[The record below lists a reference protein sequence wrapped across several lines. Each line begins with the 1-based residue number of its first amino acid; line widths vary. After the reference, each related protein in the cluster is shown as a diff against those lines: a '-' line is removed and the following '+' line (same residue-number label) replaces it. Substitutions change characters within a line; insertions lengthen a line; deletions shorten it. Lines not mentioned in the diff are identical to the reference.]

1 MIAVSKDEL
10 INFINEAN
18 QEELDFLNEIAKSLD
33 RSKIRYFDKL
43 IGIKRENGIKLV
55 PGINNK
61 NIYGV
66 VHGGAICSLID
77 IALGAEIF
85 KTIGYEKKFYTLE
98 LKVNFLKATNE
109 SDLNTQSKI
118 LHLGST
124 TIVAQCYVKDNQDDI
139 VAVGIGT
146 FYIVQ

>member
-1 MIAVSKDEL
+1 VSKKEL
-10 INFINEAN
+10 IEFINSAK
-18 QEELDFLNEIAKSLD
+18 QEELDFLSELIKSLD
-33 RSKIRYFDKL
+33 GSKMRYFDKL
-43 IGIKRENGIKLV
+43 IGIRRENNITLK

-85 KTIGYEKKFYTLE
+85 KTIGEDKKIYTLE
-98 LKVNFLKATNE
+98 LNVNFTKATNSSE
-109 SDLNTQSKI
+109 LLTQTKI

-124 TIVAQCYVKDNQDDI
+124 TIVAQCYVKDDQDDI
-139 VAVGIGT
+139 VAVGIGA

>member
-1 MIAVSKDEL
+1 MSKKEL
-10 INFINEAN
+10 IEFINNAK
-18 QEELDFLNEIAKSLD
+18 QEELDLLSELIKSLNG
-33 RSKIRYFDKL
+33 SYVRYFDKL
-43 IGIKRENGIKLV
+43 IGIKRENSVTLK

-85 KTIGYEKKFYTLE
+85 KTIGEDKKIYTLE
-98 LKVNFLKATNE
+98 LNVNFTKATNNSE
-109 SDLNTQSKI
+109 LIAQTKI

-124 TIVAQCYVKDNQDDI
+124 TIVAQCYVKDDQDDI

-146 FYIVQ
+146 FYIVQWI

>member
-1 MIAVSKDEL
+1 MNKKDL
-10 INFINEAN
+10 IDWINKTP
-18 QEELDFLNEIAKSLD
+18 QEELEFLYSIVKSLD
-33 RSKIRYFDKL
+33 GSSLRYFDKL
-43 IGIKRENGIKLV
+43 IGIQRNPRPTLK
-55 PGINNK
+55 PGLNNK

-85 KTIGYEKKFYTLE
+85 KTIGHDKKIYTLE
-98 LKVNFLKATNE
+98 LKVNFTKAT
-109 SDLNTQSKI
+109 SDSELITQSSI

-124 TIVAQCYVKDNQDDI
+124 TIVAQCFVKDNQDST
-139 VAVGIGT
+139 VAIGIGT

>member
-1 MIAVSKDEL
+1 LLVSKKEL
-10 INFINEAN
+10 IEFINSAK
-18 QEELDFLNEIAKSLD
+18 QEELDFLCELIKSLD
-33 RSKIRYFDKL
+33 GSKMRYFDKL
-43 IGIKRENGIKLV
+43 IGIRRENNITLK

-85 KTIGYEKKFYTLE
+85 KTIGEDKKIYTLE
-98 LKVNFLKATNE
+98 LNVNFTKATNSSE
-109 SDLNTQSKI
+109 LLTQTKI

-124 TIVAQCYVKDNQDDI
+124 TIVAQCYVKDDQDDI

>member
-1 MIAVSKDEL
+1 MSKKDL
-10 INFINEAN
+10 IEFINNASS
-18 QEELDFLNEIAKSLD
+18 QEIDFLSEIVKNLD
-33 RSKIRYFDKL
+33 GSHLRYFDKL
-43 IGIKRENGIKLV
+43 IGIKRNENVTLK

-85 KTIGYEKKFYTLE
+85 KTIGTDKKIYTLE
-98 LKVNFLKATNE
+98 LKVNFTKAT
-109 SDLNTQSKI
+109 SDSELKTQTKI

-124 TIVAQCYVKDNQDDI
+124 TIVAQCLVIDDSEDI
-139 VAVGIGT
+139 VAVGLGT

>member
-1 MIAVSKDEL
+1 MSKKEL
-10 INFINEAN
+10 IDFINNAN
-18 QEELDFLNEIAKSLD
+18 EKDIEFLTELIKNLD
-33 RSKIRYFDKL
+33 GHIRYFDKL
-43 IGIKRENGIKLV
+43 IGIKRNSEITLK

-85 KTIGYEKKFYTLE
+85 KTIGDDKKIYTLE
-98 LKVNFLKATNE
+98 LKVNFTKAT
-109 SDLNTQSKI
+109 SQSQLKTQAKI

-124 TIVAQCYVKDNQDDI
+124 TIVAQCLVIDDNEDI
-139 VAVGIGT
+139 VAIGLGT

>member
-1 MIAVSKDEL
+1 MSKKEL
-10 INFINEAN
+10 IEFINNAK
-18 QEELDFLNEIAKSLD
+18 QEELDFLSELVKNLD
-33 RSKIRYFDKL
+33 GSNLRYFDKL
-43 IGIKRENGIKLV
+43 IGIKRTDNVTLK

-77 IALGAEIF
+77 IAIGSEIF
-85 KTIGYEKKFYTLE
+85 KTIGKDKKIYTLE
-98 LKVNFLKATNE
+98 LKVNFTKATNNSE
-109 SDLNTQSKI
+109 LTTEAKI

-124 TIVAQCYVKDNQDDI
+124 TIVAQCYVKDSQNDI

>member
-1 MIAVSKDEL
+1 MSRKDL
-10 INFINEAN
+10 IEFINNASSHEI
-18 QEELDFLNEIAKSLD
+18 DFLSEIVKNLD
-33 RSKIRYFDKL
+33 GSHLRYFDKL
-43 IGIKRENGIKLV
+43 IGIKRNENVTLK

-85 KTIGYEKKFYTLE
+85 KTIGTDKKIYTLE
-98 LKVNFLKATNE
+98 LKVNFTKAT
-109 SDLNTQSKI
+109 SDSELKTQTKI

-124 TIVAQCYVKDNQDDI
+124 TIVAQCLVVDDSEDI
-139 VAVGIGT
+139 VAVGLGT

>member
-1 MIAVSKDEL
+1 VSKKEL
-10 INFINEAN
+10 IEFINSAK
-18 QEELDFLNEIAKSLD
+18 QEELDFLSELIKSLD
-33 RSKIRYFDKL
+33 GSKMRYFDKL
-43 IGIKRENGIKLV
+43 IGIRRENNITLK

-85 KTIGYEKKFYTLE
+85 KTIGEDKKIYTLE
-98 LKVNFLKATNE
+98 LKVNFTKATNNSE
-109 SDLNTQSKI
+109 LTTKSKI

-124 TIVAQCYVKDNQDDI
+124 TIVAQCYVKDDQDDI

>member
-1 MIAVSKDEL
+1 VSKKDL
-10 INFINEAN
+10 IEFINNASS
-18 QEELDFLNEIAKSLD
+18 QEIDFLSEIVKNLD
-33 RSKIRYFDKL
+33 GSHLRYFDKL
-43 IGIKRENGIKLV
+43 IGIKRNENVTLK

-85 KTIGYEKKFYTLE
+85 KTIGTDKKIYTLE
-98 LKVNFLKATNE
+98 LKVNFTKAT
-109 SDLNTQSKI
+109 SDSELKTQTKI

-124 TIVAQCYVKDNQDDI
+124 TIVAQCLVVDDSEDI
-139 VAVGIGT
+139 VAVGLGT

>member
-1 MIAVSKDEL
+1 MSKKEL
-10 INFINEAN
+10 IEFINNAK
-18 QEELDFLNEIAKSLD
+18 QEELDLLSELIKSLNG
-33 RSKIRYFDKL
+33 SYVRYFDKL
-43 IGIKRENGIKLV
+43 IGIKRVNGVTLK

-85 KTIGYEKKFYTLE
+85 KTIGEDKKIYTLE
-98 LKVNFLKATNE
+98 LKVNFTKATSNSE
-109 SDLNTQSKI
+109 LITQAKI

-124 TIVAQCYVKDNQDDI
+124 TIVAQCYVKDDQDDI

-146 FYIVQ
+146 FYIVQWI

>member
-1 MIAVSKDEL
+1 VSKKEL
-10 INFINEAN
+10 IEFINSAK
-18 QEELDFLNEIAKSLD
+18 QEELDFLSELIKSLD
-33 RSKIRYFDKL
+33 GSKMRYFDKL
-43 IGIKRENGIKLV
+43 IGIRRENNITLK

-85 KTIGYEKKFYTLE
+85 KTIGTDKKIYTLE
-98 LKVNFLKATNE
+98 LNVNFTKATNSSE
-109 SDLNTQSKI
+109 LLTQTKI

-124 TIVAQCYVKDNQDDI
+124 TIVAQCYVKDDQDDI

>member
-1 MIAVSKDEL
+1 MLVSKKEL
-10 INFINEAN
+10 IEFINSAK
-18 QEELDFLNEIAKSLD
+18 QEELDFLSELIKSLD
-33 RSKIRYFDKL
+33 GSKMRYFDKL
-43 IGIKRENGIKLV
+43 IGIRRENNITLK

-85 KTIGYEKKFYTLE
+85 KTIGEDKKIYTLE
-98 LKVNFLKATNE
+98 LNVNFTKATNSSE
-109 SDLNTQSKI
+109 LLTQTKI

-124 TIVAQCYVKDNQDDI
+124 TIVAQCYVKDDQDDI

>member
-1 MIAVSKDEL
+1 VSKKEL
-10 INFINEAN
+10 IEFINSAK
-18 QEELDFLNEIAKSLD
+18 QEELDFLSELIKSLD
-33 RSKIRYFDKL
+33 GSKMRYFDKL
-43 IGIKRENGIKLV
+43 IGIRRENNITLK

-85 KTIGYEKKFYTLE
+85 KTIGEDKKIYTLE
-98 LKVNFLKATNE
+98 LNVNFTKATNSSE
-109 SDLNTQSKI
+109 LLTQTKI

-124 TIVAQCYVKDNQDDI
+124 TIVAQCYVKDDQDDI

-146 FYIVQ
+146 FYIVQLI

>member
-1 MIAVSKDEL
+1 VLVSKKEL
-10 INFINEAN
+10 IEFINNAK
-18 QEELDFLNEIAKSLD
+18 QEELDLLSELIKSLNG
-33 RSKIRYFDKL
+33 SYVRYFDKL
-43 IGIKRENGIKLV
+43 IGIKRVNGVTLK

-85 KTIGYEKKFYTLE
+85 KTIGEDKKIYTLE
-98 LKVNFLKATNE
+98 LKVNFTKATSNSE
-109 SDLNTQSKI
+109 LITQAKI

-124 TIVAQCYVKDNQDDI
+124 TIVAQCYVKDDQDDI

>member
-1 MIAVSKDEL
+1 MSKKEL
-10 INFINEAN
+10 IEFINSAK
-18 QEELDFLNEIAKSLD
+18 QEELDFLSELIKSLD
-33 RSKIRYFDKL
+33 GSKMRYFDKL
-43 IGIKRENGIKLV
+43 IGIRRENNITLK

-85 KTIGYEKKFYTLE
+85 KTIGEDKKIYTLE
-98 LKVNFLKATNE
+98 LNVNFTKATNNSE
-109 SDLNTQSKI
+109 LLTQTKI

-124 TIVAQCYVKDNQDDI
+124 TIVAQCYVKDDQDDI

-146 FYIVQ
+146 FYIVQWI

>member
-1 MIAVSKDEL
+1 MSKKEL
-10 INFINEAN
+10 IEFINSAK
-18 QEELDFLNEIAKSLD
+18 QEELDFLSELIKSLD
-33 RSKIRYFDKL
+33 GSKMRYFDKL
-43 IGIKRENGIKLV
+43 IGIRRENNITLK

-85 KTIGYEKKFYTLE
+85 KTIGEDKKIYTLE
-98 LKVNFLKATNE
+98 LNVNFTKATNSSE
-109 SDLNTQSKI
+109 LLTQTKI

-124 TIVAQCYVKDNQDDI
+124 TIVAQCYVKDDQDDI

-146 FYIVQ
+146 FYIVQWI

>member
-1 MIAVSKDEL
+1 MSKKDL
-10 INFINEAN
+10 IEFINNASS
-18 QEELDFLNEIAKSLD
+18 QEIDFLSEIVKNLD
-33 RSKIRYFDKL
+33 SSHIRYFDKL
-43 IGIKRENGIKLV
+43 IGIKRNENVTLK

-85 KTIGYEKKFYTLE
+85 KTIGIDKKIYTLE
-98 LKVNFLKATNE
+98 LKVNFTKAT
-109 SDLNTQSKI
+109 SDSELKTQTKI

-124 TIVAQCYVKDNQDDI
+124 TIVAQCLVIDDSEDI
-139 VAVGIGT
+139 VAVGLGT

>member
-1 MIAVSKDEL
+1 VSKKDL
-10 INFINEAN
+10 IEFINNASSHEI
-18 QEELDFLNEIAKSLD
+18 DFLSEIVKNLD
-33 RSKIRYFDKL
+33 GSHLRYFDKL
-43 IGIKRENGIKLV
+43 IGIKRNENVTLK

-85 KTIGYEKKFYTLE
+85 KTIGTDKKIYTLE
-98 LKVNFLKATNE
+98 LKVNFTKAT
-109 SDLNTQSKI
+109 SDSELKTQTKI

-124 TIVAQCYVKDNQDDI
+124 TIVAQCLVVDDSEDI
-139 VAVGIGT
+139 VAVGLGT

>member
-1 MIAVSKDEL
+1 LLVSKKEL
-10 INFINEAN
+10 IEFINSAK
-18 QEELDFLNEIAKSLD
+18 QEELDFLSELIKSLD
-33 RSKIRYFDKL
+33 GSKMRYFDKL
-43 IGIKRENGIKLV
+43 IGIRRENNITLK

-85 KTIGYEKKFYTLE
+85 KTIGEDKKIYTLE
-98 LKVNFLKATNE
+98 LNVNFTKATNSSE
-109 SDLNTQSKI
+109 LLTQTKI

-124 TIVAQCYVKDNQDDI
+124 TIVAQCYVKDDQDDI

>member
-1 MIAVSKDEL
+1 VSKKEL
-10 INFINEAN
+10 IEFINSAK
-18 QEELDFLNEIAKSLD
+18 QEELDFLSELIKSLD
-33 RSKIRYFDKL
+33 GSKMRYFDKL
-43 IGIKRENGIKLV
+43 IGIRRENNITLK

-85 KTIGYEKKFYTLE
+85 KTIGEDKKIYTLE
-98 LKVNFLKATNE
+98 LNVNFTKATNSSE
-109 SDLNTQSKI
+109 LLTQTKI

-124 TIVAQCYVKDNQDDI
+124 TIVAQCYVKDDQDDI

>member
-1 MIAVSKDEL
+1 MSKKEL
-10 INFINEAN
+10 IEFINNAK
-18 QEELDFLNEIAKSLD
+18 QEELDFLSELIKSLD
-33 RSKIRYFDKL
+33 GSNLRCFDKL
-43 IGIKRENGIKLV
+43 IGIKRENSVTLK

-77 IALGAEIF
+77 IALGAEIS
-85 KTIGYEKKFYTLE
+85 KTIGEDKKFYTLE
-98 LKVNFLKATNE
+98 LKVNFIKATNH
-109 SDLNTQSKI
+109 STLITQTKI
-118 LHLGST
+118 LHLGFT
-124 TIVAQCYVKDNQDDI
+124 TIVAQCYVKDDQDDI

>member
-1 MIAVSKDEL
+1 VLVSKREL
-10 INFINEAN
+10 IEFINSAK
-18 QEELDFLNEIAKSLD
+18 QEELDFLSELIESLST
-33 RSKIRYFDKL
+33 SKMRYFDKL
-43 IGIKRENGIKLV
+43 IGIRRENNITLK

-85 KTIGYEKKFYTLE
+85 KTIGEDKKIYTLE
-98 LKVNFLKATNE
+98 LKVNFTKATNSSE
-109 SDLNTQSKI
+109 LITQTKI

-124 TIVAQCYVKDNQDDI
+124 TIVAQCYVKDDQDDI

>member
-1 MIAVSKDEL
+1 MSKKDL
-10 INFINEAN
+10 IEFINNASS
-18 QEELDFLNEIAKSLD
+18 QEIDFLSEIVKNLD
-33 RSKIRYFDKL
+33 GSHLRYFDKL
-43 IGIKRENGIKLV
+43 IGIKRNENVTLK

-85 KTIGYEKKFYTLE
+85 KTIGTDKKIYTLE
-98 LKVNFLKATNE
+98 LKVNFTKAT
-109 SDLNTQSKI
+109 SDSELKTQTKI

-124 TIVAQCYVKDNQDDI
+124 TIVAQCLVVDDSEDI
-139 VAVGIGT
+139 VAVGLGT

>member
-1 MIAVSKDEL
+1 MSKKDL
-10 INFINEAN
+10 IEFINNASSHEI
-18 QEELDFLNEIAKSLD
+18 DFLSEIVKNLD
-33 RSKIRYFDKL
+33 GSHLRYFDKL
-43 IGIKRENGIKLV
+43 IGIKRNENVTLK

-85 KTIGYEKKFYTLE
+85 KTIGTDKKIYTLE
-98 LKVNFLKATNE
+98 LKVNFTKAT
-109 SDLNTQSKI
+109 SDSELKTQTKI

-124 TIVAQCYVKDNQDDI
+124 TIVAQCLVVDDSEDI
-139 VAVGIGT
+139 VAVGLGT

>member
-1 MIAVSKDEL
+1 MSKKEL
-10 INFINEAN
+10 IEFINSAK
-18 QEELDFLNEIAKSLD
+18 QEELDFLSELIKSLD
-33 RSKIRYFDKL
+33 GSKMRYFDKL
-43 IGIKRENGIKLV
+43 IGIRRENNITLK

-85 KTIGYEKKFYTLE
+85 KTIGEDKKIYTLE
-98 LKVNFLKATNE
+98 LNVNFTKATNSSE
-109 SDLNTQSKI
+109 LLTQTKI

-124 TIVAQCYVKDNQDDI
+124 TIVAQCYVKDDQDDI

>member
-1 MIAVSKDEL
+1 VSKKEL
-10 INFINEAN
+10 IEFINSAK
-18 QEELDFLNEIAKSLD
+18 QEELDFLSELIKSLD
-33 RSKIRYFDKL
+33 GSKMRYFDKL
-43 IGIKRENGIKLV
+43 IGIRRENNITLK

-77 IALGAEIF
+77 IALGALIF
-85 KTIGYEKKFYTLE
+85 KTIGTDKKIYTLE
-98 LKVNFLKATNE
+98 LNVNFTKATNSSE
-109 SDLNTQSKI
+109 LLTQTKI

-124 TIVAQCYVKDNQDDI
+124 TIVAQCYVKDDQDDI

>member
-1 MIAVSKDEL
+1 VSKKEL
-10 INFINEAN
+10 IEFINSAK
-18 QEELDFLNEIAKSLD
+18 QEELDFLSELIKSLD
-33 RSKIRYFDKL
+33 GSKMRYFDKL
-43 IGIKRENGIKLV
+43 IGIRRENNITLK

-85 KTIGYEKKFYTLE
+85 KTIGEDKKIYTLE
-98 LKVNFLKATNE
+98 LNVNFTKATNSSE
-109 SDLNTQSKI
+109 LLTQTKI

-124 TIVAQCYVKDNQDDI
+124 TIVAQCYVKDDQDDI

-146 FYIVQ
+146 FYIVQWI